1 MLIKEK
7 QIKETKYFDYKFYE
21 IERNIRMLLIGLII
35 FGVSF
40 WLGYWCKN
48 GEYEDTI
55 NRQAIEI
62 VDLKEQ
68 IHINSVKYEV
78 KK

>member
-1 MLIKEK
+1 MRK
-7 QIKETKYFDYKFYE
+7 TKYFDYRFYE
-21 IERNIRMLLIGLII
+21 IERNIKIILIGLII
-35 FGVSF
+35 FGLSF

-48 GEYEDTI
+48 TEYEDTI

-68 IHINSVKYEV
+68 IHIKEI
-78 KK
+78 KEE